1 MSSDQLIVSGWHAND
16 VSRFENNHFIIVY
29 DNTANTQAGV
39 IKVTN
44 NARPD
49 VAKAYPAI
57 QTAGQSGFTAKLKL
71 SELHL
76 AGGHSYSIVS
86 RYSTSEQG
94 NGGNGQYT
102 DYWFKPVTLNQ
113 HAFNIDH

>member
-1 MSSDQLIVSGWHAND
+1 MDGNRDYVHCCLAPITNTNYSNQANLDQFNLSSDQLIVSGWHAND

-71 SELHL
+71 SDLHL
-76 AGGHSYSIVS
+76 AGG
-86 RYSTSEQG
+86 
-94 NGGNGQYT
+94 
-102 DYWFKPVTLNQ
+102 
-113 HAFNIDH
+113 